1 MRKQKSEMMRAL
13 RARMKEA
20 GLIRA
25 CWWLKPEEKADVDD
39 YIKQE
44 IEPARNKNSAA

>member
-1 MRKQKSEMMRAL
+1 MPKQKSEMMCT
-13 RARMKEA
+13 RMKEA

-25 CWWLKPEEKADVDD
+25 CWWLKPEEKAMVDN

-44 IEPARNKNSAA
+44 IEPPMNTGE